1 VPFSIHWADLT
12 RGISAARCGIRVS
25 VRPQAPPARLT
36 YGVDV
41 ATYGYLWL
49 YFTTQTGTLNITI
62 HIERQSEMKSNGL
75 ESEVILYQ
83 LMAIAR
89 VSALAEMASGVAH
102 ELNQPLGAIAIF
114 SQAGERM
121 LNRPEPL
128 VNRAIAVFR
137 EINQAALG
145 AGEGIQR
152 IRRLFEPDSCARS
165 RCQMVEI
172 ISEMRPVLEV
182 LIRQNHDAFQVD
194 AESTLPDLIVDR
206 LRIQQ
211 VLYAL
216 VQNAADANAADAN
229 AQLSSTP
236 MIRIDVSADRYN
248 VETGISDSGP
258 GVAAE
263 VADALFRPFVTTK
276 PRGTGLGLASS
287 RAIIESHEGTIGYES
302 LPQGGSRFWFRLPVA
317 QS

>member
-1 VPFSIHWADLT
+1 
-12 RGISAARCGIRVS
+12 
-25 VRPQAPPARLT
+25 
-36 YGVDV
+36 
-41 ATYGYLWL
+41 
-49 YFTTQTGTLNITI
+49 
-62 HIERQSEMKSNGL
+62 MKSNGL
-75 ESEVILYQ
+75 ESEAILHQ

-89 VSALAEMASGVAH
+89 ASALAEMASGVAH

-152 IRRLFEPDSCARS
+152 IRRLFKPELCARS
-165 RCQMVEI
+165 RCQMMEI
-172 ISEMRPVLEV
+172 ISEMRPVLDM
-182 LIRQNHDAFQVD
+182 LTRQNHDAFQVD

-206 LRIQQ
+206 LRIQH

-216 VQNAADANAADAN
+216 VQNAADANA
-229 AQLSSTP
+229 QLSSTP
-236 MIRIDVSADRYN
+236 VIRIDVSADRYN

-258 GVAAE
+258 GVAAQAGRCAFSTVCYHE
-263 VADALFRPFVTTK
+263 TAV
-276 PRGTGLGLASS
+276 GTGSS
-287 RAIIESHEGTIGYES
+287 DSPPARAIIESHEGTIGYET

>member
-1 VPFSIHWADLT
+1 MPFSIHWEDLT

-25 VRPQAPPARLT
+25 VRTRAPPARLT

-62 HIERQSEMKSNGL
+62 HIERQIEMKSNGL

-145 AGEGIQR
+145 AGAGIQR
-152 IRRLFEPDSCARS
+152 IRRLFEPESCARS

-194 AESTLPDLIVDR
+194 AGSTLPDLIVDR

-216 VQNAADANAADAN
+216 VQNAADANA
-229 AQLSSTP
+229 QLSSTR

-287 RAIIESHEGTIGYES
+287 RAIIESHEGTIGYDS

>member
-1 VPFSIHWADLT
+1 
-12 RGISAARCGIRVS
+12 
-25 VRPQAPPARLT
+25 
-36 YGVDV
+36 
-41 ATYGYLWL
+41 
-49 YFTTQTGTLNITI
+49 
-62 HIERQSEMKSNGL
+62 
-75 ESEVILYQ
+75 
-83 LMAIAR
+83 
-89 VSALAEMASGVAH
+89 
-102 ELNQPLGAIAIF
+102 
-114 SQAGERM
+114 
-121 LNRPEPL
+121 
-128 VNRAIAVFR
+128 
-137 EINQAALG
+137 
-145 AGEGIQR
+145 
-152 IRRLFEPDSCARS
+152 
-165 RCQMVEI
+165 MVEI

-194 AESTLPDLIVDR
+194 AGSTLPDLIVDR

-216 VQNAADANAADAN
+216 VQNAADANA
-229 AQLSSTP
+229 QLSSTR

-287 RAIIESHEGTIGYES
+287 RAIIESHEGTIGYDS